1 MRPKLGSR
9 LQSVSGSPLAPFTAL
24 PWASRLAVVFLV
36 LLAILAV
43 FAPLIAPH
51 GPLTTGTCS
60 SASRSATRC
69 ASVPWIMTARRP
81 NSFAMR
87 RAVKISSA
95 RCAWKCAS
103 ALPQSSGSSA
113 SSLLS

>member
-1 MRPKLGSR
+1 MRPRLGSR

-51 GPLTTGTCS
+51 GPLTTGTPVQPPGGEQIGR
-60 SASRSATRC
+60 ASCRER
-69 ASVPWIMTARRP
+69 V
-81 NSFAMR
+81 
-87 RAVKISSA
+87 
-95 RCAWKCAS
+95 
-103 ALPQSSGSSA
+103 
-113 SSLLS
+113 